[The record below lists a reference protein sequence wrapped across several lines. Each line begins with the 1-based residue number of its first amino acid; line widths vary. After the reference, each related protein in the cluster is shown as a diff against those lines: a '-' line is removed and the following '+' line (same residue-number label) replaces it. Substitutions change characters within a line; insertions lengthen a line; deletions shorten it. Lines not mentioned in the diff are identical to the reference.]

1 MHKAK
6 AVTPITDLAVLQQQL
21 AAIQASSSWRITSP
35 LRFLARAAKRLLG
48 KSAASSS
55 PPALVLNDYSEWIR
69 QFDSLSNE
77 VSANFLAQID
87 TFSHLPLF
95 SILLPIQ
102 NAALE
107 DVCRAVASVQQQ
119 IYTNWELC
127 ITVGAGT
134 SAEVQNFLRTCALA
148 EPRIKLATSVATDI
162 AQLSNQSLAMVGSQ
176 SEWVVRLDA
185 IFSIAVQAIFV
196 IARSINSLKNS
207 QIIYSDEDLMDMRG
221 QRSEPDFKPDWNLDL
236 HLSRNLIGHSGIYRT
251 AVKGKRR

>member
-102 NAALE
+102 NAALQLMAL
-107 DVCRAVASVQQQ
+107 DATAIQAGALAATPGATLTVLGGDGVSRGLWWRSRPNRGRRDLAVHVS
-119 IYTNWELC
+119 
-127 ITVGAGT
+127 G
-134 SAEVQNFLRTCALA
+134 CALL
-148 EPRIKLATSVATDI
+148 RR
-162 AQLSNQSLAMVGSQ
+162 G
-176 SEWVVRLDA
+176 
-185 IFSIAVQAIFV
+185 
-196 IARSINSLKNS
+196 
-207 QIIYSDEDLMDMRG
+207 RG
-221 QRSEPDFKPDWNLDL
+221 QHDRHP
-236 HLSRNLIGHSGIYRT
+236 T
-251 AVKGKRR
+251 